1 TITLSAVR
9 RIIQKVGQEHIWDL
23 MKVRECDR
31 VGMKKT
37 EAPYRLRKY
46 HAMIE
51 EVLRDPISV
60 GQLAVDGNYLI
71 KELGIKAGPRMGYIL
86 NALLEEVL
94 DDPSKNTK
102 EKLSEL
108 VLKLNLLSD
117 EDLKKLGDKGKQ
129 KKEDLEKEEISKLHL
144 KHKIKP

>member
-1 TITLSAVR
+1 
-9 RIIQKVGQEHIWDL
+9 
-23 MKVRECDR
+23 
-31 VGMKKT
+31 
-37 EAPYRLRKY
+37 
-46 HAMIE
+46 
-51 EVLRDPISV
+51 
-60 GQLAVDGNYLI
+60 
-71 KELGIKAGPRMGYIL
+71 MGYIL
-86 NALLEEVL
+86 NTLLEEVL

>member
-1 TITLSAVR
+1 
-9 RIIQKVGQEHIWDL
+9 

-129 KKEDLEKEEISKLHL
+129 KKEELEKEEISKLHL

>member
-1 TITLSAVR
+1 
-9 RIIQKVGQEHIWDL
+9 